1 MSSLVTGLFQE
12 KQLSYGI
19 KDNDIDNSVNNLERK
34 KNLMYLQGHGKVPY
48 KINDLLTKKHHRL
61 TQEKSLFHHVV
72 MIILTAA
79 QTLKTFRNIFL

>member
-1 MSSLVTGLFQE
+1 MSSSVTGLFQE

-19 KDNDIDNSVNNLERK
+19 TDNDIDNSVNNLERK
-34 KNLMYLQGHGKVPY
+34 KNLMYLQGRGKVLY
-48 KINDLLTKKHHRL
+48 KINDLLTKNVHRL